1 MSNLINISVDDV
13 TPHPMSSLSVVDNF
27 NKIVKEFPNAKIT
40 LFVPTAYWRTTRR
53 EVSTASPLQI
63 DMFPDFC
70 NSLKSLNPNNFEIC
84 YHGHFH
90 GIPGKSDNDEM
101 RNISYDG
108 MKILIEAMRNT
119 VKNAGL
125 EGIFKE
131 VIRPPAWR
139 MSPEAIK
146 ASRDEGIQLLALSSK
161 VYPDG
166 SLDYKGE
173 DKKFGKVVY
182 FTSCPPFSPLELV
195 EKTEIVY
202 HACEW
207 DKNYFSKEMSSE
219 LGSFLRTNSG
229 NYSFSF
235 IEGLSDG

>member
-1 MSNLINISVDDV
+1 
-13 TPHPMSSLSVVDNF
+13 
-27 NKIVKEFPNAKIT
+27 
-40 LFVPTAYWRTTRR
+40 
-53 EVSTASPLQI
+53 
-63 DMFPDFC
+63 MFPDFC

>member
-1 MSNLINISVDDV
+1 
-13 TPHPMSSLSVVDNF
+13 
-27 NKIVKEFPNAKIT
+27 
-40 LFVPTAYWRTTRR
+40 
-53 EVSTASPLQI
+53 
-63 DMFPDFC
+63 MFPDFC

-146 ASRDEGIQLLALSSK
+146 ASRDEGIQWLPRLQ
-161 VYPDG
+161 G
-166 SLDYKGE
+166 
-173 DKKFGKVVY
+173 
-182 FTSCPPFSPLELV
+182 
-195 EKTEIVY
+195 
-202 HACEW
+202 
-207 DKNYFSKEMSSE
+207 
-219 LGSFLRTNSG
+219 RR
-229 NYSFSF
+229 
-235 IEGLSDG
+235 